1 MTFLEFMEKLNELY
15 VGNERD
21 LGYKKVMVA
30 ADGVARDFSELVV
43 CPDEIVLCY
52 KASGGLSNDR

>member
-21 LGYKKVMVA
+21 L
-30 ADGVARDFSELVV
+30 
-43 CPDEIVLCY
+43 CY
-52 KASGGLSNDR
+52 KDSGGLRNDR